1 MVIINTLQDEV
12 SSLALF
18 GHLIDEA
25 KILAESFTFISFFY
39 GYCQGNY
46 IAHNFVRHAKHVS
59 GPYGV
64 DGECSSTHLRYN
76 SSQFRLFFFYFNI
89 FLMN

>member
-1 MVIINTLQDEV
+1 MAIINTLQDEV

-46 IAHNFVRHAKHVS
+46 IVHNLVRYVN
-59 GPYGV
+59 
-64 DGECSSTHLRYN
+64 C
-76 SSQFRLFFFYFNI
+76 
-89 FLMN
+89 

>member
-46 IAHNFVRHAKHVS
+46 IVHNLVRYVN
-59 GPYGV
+59 
-64 DGECSSTHLRYN
+64 CQTC
-76 SSQFRLFFFYFNI
+76 
-89 FLMN
+89 